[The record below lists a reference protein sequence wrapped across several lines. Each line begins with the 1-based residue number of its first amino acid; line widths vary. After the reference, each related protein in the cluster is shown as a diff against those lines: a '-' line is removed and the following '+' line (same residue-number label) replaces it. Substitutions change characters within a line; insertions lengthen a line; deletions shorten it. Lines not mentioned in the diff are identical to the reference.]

1 MALIDEVRIHAQAG
15 HGGPGV
21 TRWLHIRGQDKGGPA
36 GGDGG
41 RGGDI
46 IFEGVRDMGA
56 LATFRFTK
64 KFRAENGKPGGNDNK
79 HGRDAEPIILK
90 VPVGTVA
97 KITTTGQT
105 FEILTDGQR
114 EVVFKGGPG
123 GFGNA
128 HFKSSTNQNP
138 VVVTKG
144 KPGGVGDIEI
154 TLKLIADA
162 GFIGFPNAGKSSL
175 LNALTRASSKVAAYP
190 FTTLDPHLGSFYGY
204 VLADIPGLIEG
215 ASSGRGLGSKF
226 LRHVERTGLLVHLV
240 SAEQEDPVASYR
252 AIRNELQAFGRG
264 LAEKKELIVLS
275 KSDVLSKGEE
285 EKLLSLLKEASGG
298 GDVTAVSI
306 IDDDALKAFSDR
318 LASLLK
324 SKTSVV

>member
-1 MALIDEVRIHAQAG
+1 MALVDEVRIHAQAG

-21 TRWLHIRGQDKGGPA
+21 TRWLHIRGQDMGGPA

-46 IFEGVRDMGA
+46 IFEGVRDLSA
-56 LATFRFTK
+56 LSTFRFTK

-79 HGRDAEPIILK
+79 HGRDAEPIVLK
-90 VPVGTVA
+90 VPIGTVL
-97 KITTTGQT
+97 KLPTTGEV
-105 FEILTDGQR
+105 FEIVAEGQQK
-114 EVVFKGGPG
+114 VVFKGGPG
-123 GFGNA
+123 GYGNA

-138 VVVTKG
+138 MVVTKG

-175 LNALTRASSKVAAYP
+175 LNSLTRAQSKVGAYP
-190 FTTLDPHLGSFYGY
+190 FTTLDPHLGDFYGHL
-204 VLADIPGLIEG
+204 LADIPGLIEG
-215 ASSGRGLGSKF
+215 ASTGRGLGSKF
-226 LRHVERTGLLVHLV
+226 LRHVERTGLLIHLV

-252 AIRNELQAFGRG
+252 AIRKELEAFGRG
-264 LAEKKELIVLS
+264 LPEKPELVVLS
-275 KSDVLSKGEE
+275 KSDTIDAKKQAELLN
-285 EKLLSLLKEASGG
+285 LLSEASGG
-298 GDVTAVSI
+298 GEVAAVSI
-306 IDDDALKAFSDR
+306 IDDDSLKAFSDR

-324 SKTSVV
+324 SKASLS